1 MSVFDKIKFF
11 TEKSKDTK
19 NERTSS
25 MHITP
30 KHRPSFIQNQNKQSS
45 TSFKV
50 ENKSPTQ
57 EINGKETIEKVEKK
71 IKLEEQNSKSEPTL
85 QTIKDESKE
94 LNTEQTLSKKYS
106 VPHHIK
112 STNLEKRKIVEISSN
127 EEDFLFDEEIH
138 VEILDEIISEI
149 IQEDKNMTPKFI
161 PETKKKPVQKQMIE
175 KSETSPLEP
184 KPPVQLTITVEKL
197 ENIEEKSP
205 KCPSD
210 LNGEVEKPTIPMKRR
225 DSKINERIMM
235 MESMIQKTR
244 SQSTMVATP
253 NERKSTMKPLPKPVV
268 NLVENSVEKTP
279 IIEIVPPEQKKLKD
293 ESDFLRKGA
302 EEKVET
308 KASQPLEKPKIVEP
322 PKVKITET
330 TEIKKT
336 VEKHVVSTNESVPSL
351 TSRISSIFS
360 FASDSDASPRDLIT
374 KRRRQP
380 KTPTSKPEKSIDP
393 KYSILLEQKKFDE
406 IFENKVLKNYFKKYL
421 EKDFNENC
429 LKFSDEV
436 DNFRAI
442 QKEKE
447 NVFDE
452 AITILRR
459 FIVPKSIEE
468 IPIDKNE
475 RSLVFL
481 QFKDLE
487 SMEVEHTIPP
497 EIFDKAQEKAKL
509 FLKMNHF
516 DNFLTSPDFI
526 QYLFVEEDVLFVDG
540 ALYDKNQYQSYFD
553 KSGITPNDL
562 KDEKIL
568 KEM

>member
-1 MSVFDKIKFF
+1 
-11 TEKSKDTK
+11 
-19 NERTSS
+19 
-25 MHITP
+25 
-30 KHRPSFIQNQNKQSS
+30 
-45 TSFKV
+45 
-50 ENKSPTQ
+50 
-57 EINGKETIEKVEKK
+57 
-71 IKLEEQNSKSEPTL
+71 
-85 QTIKDESKE
+85 
-94 LNTEQTLSKKYS
+94 
-106 VPHHIK
+106 
-112 STNLEKRKIVEISSN
+112 
-127 EEDFLFDEEIH
+127 
-138 VEILDEIISEI
+138 
-149 IQEDKNMTPKFI
+149 
-161 PETKKKPVQKQMIE
+161 
-175 KSETSPLEP
+175 
-184 KPPVQLTITVEKL
+184 
-197 ENIEEKSP
+197 
-205 KCPSD
+205 
-210 LNGEVEKPTIPMKRR
+210 
-225 DSKINERIMM
+225 
-235 MESMIQKTR
+235 
-244 SQSTMVATP
+244 
-253 NERKSTMKPLPKPVV
+253 
-268 NLVENSVEKTP
+268 
-279 IIEIVPPEQKKLKD
+279 
-293 ESDFLRKGA
+293 
-302 EEKVET
+302 
-308 KASQPLEKPKIVEP
+308 
-322 PKVKITET
+322 VKITET
-330 TEIKKT
+330 KKT
-336 VEKHVVSTNESVPSL
+336 VEKHVISTNESVPSL